1 MPLKKNIKK
10 ILNYII
16 LSMDFSFRSESIK
29 MTFTVQNKEI
39 LQENHLLNILF
50 MLSLGY

>member
-1 MPLKKNIKK
+1 
-10 ILNYII
+10 
-16 LSMDFSFRSESIK
+16 MDFSFRSESIK

-50 MLSLGY
+50 YAFPRLLEWMVENMFLWQENSMS